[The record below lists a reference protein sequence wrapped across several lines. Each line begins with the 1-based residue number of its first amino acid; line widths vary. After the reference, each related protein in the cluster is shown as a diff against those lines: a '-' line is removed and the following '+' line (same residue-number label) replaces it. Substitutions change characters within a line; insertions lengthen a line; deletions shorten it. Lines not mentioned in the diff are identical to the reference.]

1 MDGTRHTQHR
11 TIKRGLTVGAAIF
24 MTTLLAGCSNGGATS
39 GEDNAAEA
47 GENAGA
53 ATCGEVPQLPVEDP
67 DGLLEEFDEE
77 IAAYY
82 NGSPNPVLESAWADW
97 TPDHE
102 GPYTAALVTNTR
114 DNPFWTDLADGAKET
129 LEEAGVEIVA
139 DLAAP
144 DAVDVATQAQQFQQ
158 ALSQNPDIILLGAL
172 APDPAIEMVEDAA
185 AEGVPVISMHLATNS
200 DKAISLSFN
209 GVLDA
214 MQTGAGVAEAL
225 GGEGSVLHVHGV
237 PGVPSDIDA
246 TTGFEA
252 VLDSCPDLTLAGEVD
267 GMYGTADAQQAV
279 VEYLATNP
287 AGVDA
292 AFQSGVMGLG
302 VLQGFDQA
310 GQSLTAIADIGMSKG
325 SLATAQADSD
335 LQFFGTAQ
343 PAYSMGETMSDVAL
357 RVLAGQGPKIN
368 QFVIALPTVTGDNY
382 DAVWDD
388 SFEVTDQSGLAGDPD
403 AYFPEEHLDQLF
415 NNPELTIQ

>member
-1 MDGTRHTQHR
+1 MDVTRHTQHR
-11 TIKRGLTVGAAIF
+11 KFKRGLTVGAALL
-24 MTTLLAGCSNGGATS
+24 MTTLLAACSNGGAAPN
-39 GEDNAAEA
+39 EDNAAEA
-47 GENAGA
+47 GENTAA
-53 ATCGEVPQLPVEDP
+53 ATCGQVPQLPVEDP
-67 DGLLEEFDEE
+67 DGLLEEFDEN

-82 NGSPNPVLESAWADW
+82 NGSQNPVLESAWADW

-129 LEEAGVEIVA
+129 LEEAGIEVVA

-158 ALSQNPDIILLGAL
+158 ALSMNPDIILLGAL
-172 APDPAIEMVEDAA
+172 APDPAIEMVEEAA
-185 AEGVPVISMHLATNS
+185 AKGVPVISMHLATNS
-200 DKAISLSFN
+200 DKAVSLSFN

-214 MQTGAGVAEAL
+214 MQTGAGVAETL

-237 PGVPSDIDA
+237 PGIPSDIDA

-287 AGVDA
+287 AGVDGV
-292 AFQSGVMGLG
+292 FQSGVMGLG
-302 VLQGFDQA
+302 ILQGFDQA
-310 GQSLTAIADIGMSKG
+310 GQSLTAIADIGMSQG
-325 SLATAQADSD
+325 SLATAKADPE

-343 PAYSMGETMSDVAL
+343 PAYAMGETMSEVAL
-357 RVLAGQGPKIN
+357 RMLAGQGPKIN
-368 QFVIALPTVTGDNY
+368 QFVTALPTITRDNH
-382 DAVWDD
+382 DSVWDD
-388 SFEVTDQSGLAGDPD
+388 SYEVTDQSGLAGDPD

-415 NNPELTIQ
+415 NNPDRAIQ